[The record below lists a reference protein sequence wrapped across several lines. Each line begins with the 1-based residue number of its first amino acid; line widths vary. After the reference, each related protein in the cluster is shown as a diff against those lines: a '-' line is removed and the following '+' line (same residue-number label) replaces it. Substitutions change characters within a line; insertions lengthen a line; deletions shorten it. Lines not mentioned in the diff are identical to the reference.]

1 MSWGTPVE
9 RERRNRIRLSLA
21 AYAYEF
27 LNIQIMT
34 DAEFDCLAQ
43 TINREIDTGHVVLD
57 KFFREEYSAM
67 TGMWIHK
74 HPELKKLE
82 HTFVRIFKDKQ
93 Q

>member
-27 LNIQIMT
+27 LNTEIMS
-34 DAEFDCLAQ
+34 DAEFDRLAQ
-43 TINREIDTGHVVLD
+43 TINRNIETGHVVLD

-67 TGMWIHK
+67 TGMWVHK

-82 HTFVRIFKDKQ
+82 RAYQRIFKDKQ